1 MENVL
6 LLVLFGSIVFAVL
19 WIAIEGS
26 EKLATV
32 MSRRKTPR

>member
-6 LLVLFGSIVFAVL
+6 LLVLFGSIIFAVL

-26 EKLATV
+26 EKLGTV
-32 MSRRKTPR
+32 MTKRRDSR